1 MRARIGDWLI
11 PGGVPGR
18 SGLVIGLHHAD
29 GSPPYIV
36 RWQSDG
42 HIALVF
48 PGPYDRIVPDTSS
61 AGTPANG
68 TQP

>member
-1 MRARIGDWLI
+1 MRASVGDWLI
-11 PGGVPGR
+11 PGGEPSR

-29 GSPPYIV
+29 GSPPYVV

-48 PGPYDRIVPDTSS
+48 PGPYDHIVPGGSS
-61 AGTPANG
+61 NEGPS
-68 TQP
+68 